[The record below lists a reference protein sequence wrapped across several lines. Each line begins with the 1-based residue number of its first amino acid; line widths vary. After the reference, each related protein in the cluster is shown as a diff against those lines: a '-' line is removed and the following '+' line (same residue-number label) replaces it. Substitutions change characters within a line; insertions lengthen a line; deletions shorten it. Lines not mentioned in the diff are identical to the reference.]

1 MGRVAIEVPKPHVD
15 QPIGAICGQHQGKL
29 LNQPSSVS
37 RGDLGRRTTAVVG
50 HLFVTIYMDTSGVG
64 NPLRSPVLK
73 DRLGS
78 AHIMKVRVQNGHD
91 RTIGHLAQFGDC
103 FTHFFG

>member
-1 MGRVAIEVPKPHVD
+1 MGRVAVEVPEAHVD
-15 QPIGAICGQHQGKL
+15 QPIGAIWGQHQGKL
-29 LNQPSSVS
+29 LNQPSSVG
-37 RGDLGRRTTAVVG
+37 RGDLGRGATAVVG

-64 NPLRSPVLK
+64 KPLRSSILE

-78 AHIMKVRVQNGHD
+78 AHIVKVRVQHGHD
-91 RTIGHLAQFGDC
+91 RPIGHLAQFGDC